1 MSFDKQANQIGFD
14 PYVSHKHV
22 RAARVK
28 VIYSPTCVGIE
39 PHGLSVSYDP
49 QGRPTPQVGWWVIA
63 YADGYIS
70 FSPPAAFEDGYTLEP

>member
-1 MSFDKQANQIGFD
+1 MSFDRQSNQIGFD

-28 VIYSPTCVGIE
+28 VIYGPTC
-39 PHGLSVSYDP
+39 
-49 QGRPTPQVGWWVIA
+49 GWWCIA

-70 FSPPAAFEDGYTLEP
+70 FCPPEAFSDGYTLEP